1 MATPFFLSRSSIRS
15 LILLITT
22 PKAKFNRESIIFQD
36 DDVDGGDED
45 SEVAVDAGAG
55 AASLLWEDD
64 DMKNFY
70 ENLCESIF
78 KQFFISK
85 ESILLDDSRDVTLF
99 FLLLGI

>member
-1 MATPFFLSRSSIRS
+1 M
-15 LILLITT
+15 LLITS

-78 KQFFISK
+78 KHFFISK
-85 ESILLDDSRDVTLF
+85 DSLLLDATVQKWADRPLHS
-99 FLLLGI
+99 G